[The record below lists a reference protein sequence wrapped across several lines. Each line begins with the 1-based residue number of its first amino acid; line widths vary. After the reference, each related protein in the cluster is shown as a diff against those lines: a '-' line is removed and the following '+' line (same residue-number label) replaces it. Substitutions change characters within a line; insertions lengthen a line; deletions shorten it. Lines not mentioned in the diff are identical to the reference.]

1 MIPPSLGQQT
11 TRWSASPGATA
22 SPGSTITRERI
33 SAQVPRSDNAAVRAA
48 MPDAPVMALIGGVR
62 VTPLRQQQPPIRR
75 IDQSLDNLSLPALT
89 QTTPPSLPR
98 TTWDEAEPVM
108 RV

>member
-1 MIPPSLGQQT
+1 MRVRESPRKSLAVITPPS
-11 TRWSASPGATA
+11 
-22 SPGSTITRERI
+22 
-33 SAQVPRSDNAAVRAA
+33 AQRS
-48 MPDAPVMALIGGVR
+48 PDAPVMALIGGVR

-98 TTWDEAEPVM
+98 MTWDEAEPVM